1 MTNLFFTDRPADCAP
16 VMDFRAECNVAAA
29 PTPLSAAPS
38 GDCTPVFTDR
48 DCPSLMVNSNLDG
61 AHQQLPQIT
70 PEAPPVPGAEH
81 LDFLH
86 FPSMSLHD
94 ITAGLEVA
102 GIFGAAITGV
112 GAAALAASWM
122 WTLTPIRLR
131 NMAFGSASI
140 PGAAVAA
147 DGLSGPQQDLVRGVG
162 EVLAGMPVTGIASAS
177 VALVPAGLVAAA
189 YTAARMEH
197 LLDTRGRRSPD
208 RTERAVW
215 ARHKKLMAAATR
227 VSRAEIPLT
236 TGSFSPEFVLGRAA
250 YTTSQAPVK
259 STAGRLTG
267 HHRSLF
273 TVPWL
278 AFREH
283 GVWIGNP
290 GSGKTTGLE
299 RAVISF
305 WATAWRRHQQWW
317 RSDRDRPGRPMALIL
332 DLKGARDSRSTA
344 ARVRKAARNL
354 GIPESRVL
362 IWPDNKDETLSLFC
376 GTADEQRPRF
386 EALLGVSADNGM
398 SAEAAYYMQMR
409 KTIAHL
415 VVDMPNRDKGLGPG
429 ENPVR
434 SSGEFLGRMTEAALR
449 AGWKGHDAELSD
461 ITAVT
466 TGKSP
471 VLPADRAMCAN
482 MFRDMGPAFDG
493 DRSITDYDLVYCC
506 LEGTTAPEVAA
517 AQFRALVALVAGL
530 AAGEDHKR
538 TVQLFCDEFA
548 QVCGNDGAARIV
560 ELLRSAGCGSLWF
573 AQSWMG
579 LGANDDARHRLI
591 DSCSGGIFVMR
602 SYSAGHLAEK
612 IGTRTKF
619 ALSRKLISGTRHG
632 DEGNVQPEDKFLVD
646 PKVLA
651 AFEKGDIVHIVGGKA
666 TFGHVSPL
674 DPDTVRPLPGLAE
687 STTPEADKALVPES
701 A

>member
-1 MTNLFFTDRPADCAP
+1 MTEFTDRPADCAAL
-16 VMDFRAECNVAAA
+16 MDFRAECNAPAPLSAPA
-29 PTPLSAAPS
+29 PTPAS
-38 GDCTPVFTDR
+38 DCTPVFTTH
-48 DCPSLMVNSNLDG
+48 DCPTLLAQGSPDPG
-61 AHQQLPQIT
+61 AGHQIPQIT
-70 PEAPPVPGAEH
+70 PQAPPLPGAEH

-86 FPSMSLHD
+86 FPQLSLHEV
-94 ITAGLEVA
+94 TAGLEVA
-102 GIFGAAITGV
+102 GTFGVAIASV

-122 WTLTPIRLR
+122 WTWTPVRLR
-131 NMAFGSASI
+131 NFAFGSASL
-140 PGAAVAA
+140 PGAAVAL
-147 DGLSGPQQDLVRGVG
+147 DGLSGPREDVVRGVS

-189 YTAARMEH
+189 VLAARTEH

-215 ARHKKLMAAATR
+215 ARHMKLMRAATLAC
-227 VSRAEIPLT
+227 RAEIPLT
-236 TGSFSPEFVLGRAA
+236 SGTFGPEFVLGRVA
-250 YTTSQAPVK
+250 YSTSQAPVK
-259 STAGRLTG
+259 STAGRLIG
-267 HHRSLF
+267 RHYSLF

-290 GSGKTTGLE
+290 GSGKTTALE

-317 RSDRDRPGRPMALIL
+317 RSGKDRPGRPLAMIL
-332 DLKGARDSRSTA
+332 DLKGARDARSTA
-344 ARVRKAARNL
+344 DRVRKAAQNL

-362 IWPDNKDETLSLFC
+362 IWPDNDEETLSLFF

-415 VVDMPNRDKGLGPG
+415 VVDMPDPAKGLGPG
-429 ENPVR
+429 ENPPR
-434 SSGEFLGRMTEAALR
+434 TSTEFLARMTEAAMR
-449 AGWKGHDAELSD
+449 RGWKGHDAELSD
-461 ITAVT
+461 IEAVT
-466 TGKSP
+466 GGKTP
-471 VLPADRAMCAN
+471 ILPADRAMCAN
-482 MFRDMGPAFDG
+482 LFRDMGPAFDG
-493 DRSITDYDLVYCC
+493 ERSITDYDVVYCC

-517 AQFRALVALVAGL
+517 AQFRAMVALVAGL
-530 AAGEDHKR
+530 AQTDHNR

-579 LGANDDARHRLI
+579 LGANDDARHRLV

-612 IGTRTKF
+612 IGTRVKY
-619 ALSRKLISGTRHG
+619 ALSRKLINGIAHG

-646 PKVLA
+646 PKILA

-666 TFGHVSPL
+666 TFGHVCPL

-687 STTPEADKALVPES
+687 STTHEADKALIQK
-701 A
+701 AA

>member
-1 MTNLFFTDRPADCAP
+1 MTEFPLFTDRPADCAP
-16 VMDFRAECNVAAA
+16 LLDFRAECNA
-29 PTPLSAAPS
+29 PAPISAPAP
-38 GDCTPVFTDR
+38 GADCTPVFTSH
-48 DCPSLMVNSNLDG
+48 DCPTLLAQASPDPSAG
-61 AHQQLPQIT
+61 HPIPQIT
-70 PEAPPVPGAEH
+70 PQAPPLPGAEH

-86 FPSMSLHD
+86 IPALSLHD

-102 GIFGAAITGV
+102 GTFSATVAGV
-112 GAAALAASWM
+112 GAAALAASWV
-122 WTLTPIRLR
+122 WTLTPVRLR

-140 PGAAVAA
+140 PGAAVVA
-147 DGLSGPQQDLVRGVG
+147 DGLSGPQHDVVRGVG
-162 EVLAGMPVTGIASAS
+162 EVLAGMPVTGAASAS
-177 VALVPAGLVAAA
+177 VALIPAGLIAAA

-208 RTERAVW
+208 RTERAAW
-215 ARHKKLMAAATR
+215 AQHMKLMGAATR
-227 VSRAEIPLT
+227 MSRAEIPLT
-236 TGSFSPEFVLGRAA
+236 AGTFAPEFVVGRAA
-250 YTTSQAPVK
+250 YTVSQAPVK
-259 STAGRLTG
+259 STAGRLSG
-267 HHRSLF
+267 RHKSLF

-278 AFREH
+278 SLREH
-283 GVWIGNP
+283 GAAVGNP
-290 GSGKTTGLE
+290 GSGKTTFME
-299 RAVISF
+299 RAIASF

-317 RSDRDRPGRPMALIL
+317 RSDKDRAGRPLAVIL
-332 DLKGARDSRSTA
+332 DLKGALDARSTA
-344 ARVRKAARNL
+344 ARVRKTAENM

-362 IWPDNKDETLSLFC
+362 IWPDNIDETLSLFS

-398 SAEAAYYMQMR
+398 SADTAYYMQMR

-415 VVDMPNRDKGLGPG
+415 VVDMPDPKKGLGPG
-429 ENPVR
+429 ENPPRTSKEFVR
-434 SSGEFLGRMTEAALR
+434 RMHEAVLNQ
-449 AGWKGHDAELSD
+449 GWKGHDEESD

-466 TGKSP
+466 QGKSP
-471 VLPADRAMCAN
+471 VLPADRAMVAN
-482 MFRDMGPAFDG
+482 LFRDLGSAFDG
-493 DRSITDYDLVYCC
+493 DRALTDYDVVYCC

-517 AQFRALVALVAGL
+517 AQFRALVAMVAGL
-530 AAGEDHKR
+530 AQTDHKR
-538 TVQLFCDEFA
+538 AVQLFCDEFA

-591 DSCSGGIFVMR
+591 DSCSGGLFVMR

-612 IGTRTKF
+612 IGTRIKY
-619 ALSRKLISGTRHG
+619 ALSRKLINGTRHG

-646 PKVLA
+646 PKILA
-651 AFEKGDIVHIVGGKA
+651 AFEKGDIVHIVGGRA

-687 STTPEADKALVPES
+687 STTPEADKPLLPE
-701 A
+701 AV